1 MSMQPQS
8 WPEPAQ
14 EITMAVLAMYAGRQ
28 APLPVVVRDEL
39 GELFADEQFAEA
51 FGVRGRPGWSP
62 GRLAMIT
69 AFQMA
74 ENMPDSQAAEAVRLR
89 LDWKYAL
96 GLELTDP
103 GFDPCVLSEF
113 RTRVVEHGLEE
124 RALDL
129 LVAALVGKGL
139 LKPGGKA
146 RTDSTHAAP
155 RGALSYPRFSR
166 EKLGGR
172 FLGPMTHL
180 DLKSEGKRSMSGKYR
195 SCSGV

>member
-1 MSMQPQS
+1 MQPQP

-14 EITMAVLAMYAGRQ
+14 EITEAVLTMYAGRQ

-89 LDWKYAL
+89 RCGDHRRQRARCSDDR
-96 GLELTDP
+96 THPP
-103 GFDPCVLSEF
+103 GAAPPWAVA
-113 RTRVVEHGLEE
+113 R
-124 RALDL
+124 RAL
-129 LVAALVGKGL
+129 
-139 LKPGGKA
+139 
-146 RTDSTHAAP
+146 R
-155 RGALSYPRFSR
+155 
-166 EKLGGR
+166 
-172 FLGPMTHL
+172 
-180 DLKSEGKRSMSGKYR
+180 
-195 SCSGV
+195 